1 MAPAFNILLAED
13 DPNDQL
19 LFHLAF
25 AKAGCEG
32 TVYTVDDGDRA
43 ISYLS
48 GNPPYSDRERYP
60 AISMLLLDLR
70 MPRRDG
76 FSVLEWLF
84 WRPNLRPEFVGVFS
98 SVERPEDRYRAMRLG
113 ADSFLVKPQDPS
125 GLIHLI
131 KGLNSLWGKRDPARY
146 AVHQREQMIERH
158 PDHAI
163 ASTSY

>member
-1 MAPAFNILLAED
+1 MVQPLSILLAED

-32 TVYTVDDGDRA
+32 TVHTVDDGDKA
-43 ISYLS
+43 IRYLE
-48 GNPPYSDRERYP
+48 GHPPYADGQVHP
-60 AISMLLLDLR
+60 TISMLLLDLR

-84 WRPNLRPEFVGVFS
+84 WRPNLRPKFVGVFS

-113 ADSFLVKPQDPS
+113 ADSFLVKPQEPS

-131 KGLNSLWGKRDPARY
+131 KELSLLWGKRELRAYIAPTPGHTVGPQHDC
-146 AVHQREQMIERH
+146 
-158 PDHAI
+158 AI
-163 ASTSY
+163 AN